1 MFLHSQPLLLLKK
14 TLQYYNRHF
23 GYVLRPSG
31 TKAISDALSPGL
43 HHLCFRVDTP
53 ADVAAV
59 ATQLRGAGIAASA
72 ATHYPLYAP
81 GYSATRFTDPDGIRP
96 EVSN

>member
-1 MFLHSQPLLLLKK
+1 MLLKK
-14 TLQYYNRHF
+14 TLQYFNRHF
-23 GYVLRPSG
+23 SYVLRPSG
-31 TKAISDALSPGL
+31 AKTTHDAMAPGL
-43 HHLCFRVDTP
+43 HHLCLRVDTP

-81 GYSATRFTDPDGIRP
+81 DYWATCFTDPDGIRP